1 MSASA
6 LLMELSACGVHL
18 QAVDNQLKWT
28 APKGAFTP
36 AMLAETKLH
45 KAELLELLT
54 LEARCSQL
62 ETRMRDLK
70 AAADANELY
79 GAQEAA
85 DQQWMQ
91 IGDILELEYLPAW
104 DRVTAL
110 HNDEQLAAEKEEAA

>member
-1 MSASA
+1 MTPGR
-6 LLMELSACGVHL
+6 LRMELYERGVEL
-18 QAVDNQLKWT
+18 GIASGQLAAT
-28 APKGAFTP
+28 APKGVLTIELSA
-36 AMLAETKLH
+36 LVKLH

-62 ETRMRDLK
+62 ETRMGDLK

-91 IGDILELEYLPAW
+91 IGDILELEYFPVW
-104 DRVTAL
+104 DRLTAL
-110 HNDEQLAAEKEEAA
+110 HNDEQPAAEKEAA

>member
-1 MSASA
+1 MTPGR
-6 LLMELSACGVHL
+6 LRMELYERGVEL
-18 QAVDNQLKWT
+18 GIASGQLAAT
-28 APKGAFTP
+28 APKGVLTIELSA
-36 AMLAETKLH
+36 LVKLH
-45 KAELLELLT
+45 KAELMELLT

-91 IGDILELEYLPAW
+91 IGDILEAEYLPVW
-104 DRVTAL
+104 DRLTAFR
-110 HNDEQLAAEKEEAA
+110 NDEQLAAEKEEAA